1 MSEPDDARHML
12 DRAERAA
19 TAGDLASADEL
30 LTDAAR
36 LQEEQLGPHHP
47 DLANTLNNLAIVAE
61 RTGRPAEAERLY
73 RRAAAIAAAAFP
85 SDHPMVI
92 ASRQNL
98 EDFCHARG
106 LPIKAP
112 APLPPARRGGR
123 ELDAVAPEH
132 PPAVAK
138 TPAPVRPADSVVT
151 AKAAPSPP
159 PSPPAAPR
167 PDPGPPVATVSPPPP
182 LAPTSG
188 RAPRSLAW
196 IATGVIVVAA
206 VVLLM
211 LRPGSSREPSTSAPT
226 PTPAPAPES
235 ATARPA
241 EAAPPSGAAAP
252 ARRAPLEPQ
261 RPPKPA
267 PRVDNKGVSTNK
279 PSGANAVTLATAQLC
294 GTFSTSGGT
303 WRCTPVGT
311 SVRPGPIVLYTR
323 VRSARNAAVVHRWYR
338 GSTLLRSVRLTTRA
352 SASEGYRTYSRQTVN
367 GGDWRV
373 EVRSTDGTV
382 LHEQRFTVR

>member
-1 MSEPDDARHML
+1 MSEHDDARHIL

-85 SDHPMVI
+85 SDHPMVV

-112 APLPPARRGGR
+112 AAILPARRAGP

-132 PPAVAK
+132 PPAVST
-138 TPAPVRPADSVVT
+138 TPAPVRPADTVVT
-151 AKAAPSPP
+151 EKAA

-167 PDPGPPVATVSPPPP
+167 PDPGSPVTTVSQPPP
-182 LAPTSG
+182 APAPG
-188 RAPRSLAW
+188 RASYSLAW
-196 IATGVIVVAA
+196 IATGVIVLAA
-206 VVLLM
+206 AVLLM
-211 LRPGSSREPSTSAPT
+211 LRPGSSRDPSTSA

-241 EAAPPSGAAAP
+241 EAAPPPGAAP
-252 ARRAPLEPQ
+252 PVRRAPVEPK

-267 PRVDNKGVSTNK
+267 PRADNKSVATNR
-279 PSGANAVTLATAQLC
+279 PSGANAVTLAIAQLC

-338 GSTLLRSVRLTTRA
+338 GSTLLRSVKLTTRA
-352 SASEGYRTYSRQTVN
+352 STSEGYRTYSRQTVT

-373 EVRSTDGTV
+373 EVRSEDGAV